1 MTDINGLVQEF
12 WTSSNGAVRTSF
24 FVMRLSRLVGIF
36 QWCFKIVCSDIIS
49 FLRLLSTS

>member
-12 WTSSNGAVRTSF
+12 WTSNGAVRTSF
-24 FVMRLSRLVGIF
+24 FVMRSSRLVGNF
-36 QWCFKIVCSDIIS
+36 QWCFKTVCSDIVS